1 MAEAIQDTHELK
13 RHLESWFI
21 PQNNFMGVPEL
32 LYLQGGRT
40 NIIQYNFLIIKNKIL
55 NSVPS

>member
-13 RHLESWFI
+13 RHLETWFI

-32 LYLQGGRT
+32 GAGVRCTPL
-40 NIIQYNFLIIKNKIL
+40 
-55 NSVPS
+55 V